1 MFSIYVVSKWLNLN
15 AGYEVENEDR
25 SSPVDEEEGENEE
38 SDIELDPEDARA
50 RGNGNHANANANL
63 DLDSDSETEEGASAE
78 PDNEFAWS
86 SELHDVEIEM
96 FTQYTGP
103 LFLLNMSD
111 SMQTKYNTQKS
122 TRKQKNDQ
130 KTCIMPTEIVFFAR
144 NNDFFI
150 FFPTFLIKNMSHVI
164 YGLKVYLFLF
174 LNNIFP

>member
-1 MFSIYVVSKWLNLN
+1 MAFRFLSQLNQN
-15 AGYEVENEDR
+15 AGYEVEDEDG

-38 SDIELDPEDARA
+38 SDIKLDPEDARA
-50 RGNGNHANANANL
+50 RGNGNRANAHLDL
-63 DLDSDSETEEGASAE
+63 DLDSDTEEGASAE

-122 TRKQKNDQ
+122 TRKPKNDQ
-130 KTCIMPTEIVFFAR
+130 KTCLMPTKNVFLLEIM
-144 NNDFFI
+144 
-150 FFPTFLIKNMSHVI
+150 TFLFFFQHFL
-164 YGLKVYLFLF
+164 LK
-174 LNNIFP
+174 I

>member
-1 MFSIYVVSKWLNLN
+1 M
-15 AGYEVENEDR
+15 
-25 SSPVDEEEGENEE
+25 
-38 SDIELDPEDARA
+38 
-50 RGNGNHANANANL
+50 
-63 DLDSDSETEEGASAE
+63 
-78 PDNEFAWS
+78 

-122 TRKQKNDQ
+122 NRKPKNDQ
-130 KTCIMPTEIVFFAR
+130 KTCIMPTKNVFLLELMT
-144 NNDFFI
+144 FFF

-164 YGLKVYLFLF
+164 YGLKVHLFLF

>member
-1 MFSIYVVSKWLNLN
+1 MAFRFLSQLNLH
-15 AGYEVENEDR
+15 AGYEVEDEDR
-25 SSPVDEEEGENEE
+25 SSPIDEEEGENEE

-50 RGNGNHANANANL
+50 RGDGNRANANL
-63 DLDSDSETEEGASAE
+63 DLDSETEEG
-78 PDNEFAWS
+78 AWS

-122 TRKQKNDQ
+122 TRKPKNDQ
-130 KTCIMPTEIVFFAR
+130 KTCIMPTKNVFFTR
-144 NNDFFI
+144 NNAF
-150 FFPTFLIKNMSHVI
+150 FFPTFLIKNMGHVT
-164 YGLKVYLFLF
+164 YGLKVHLFLF

>member
-1 MFSIYVVSKWLNLN
+1 MFSIYCLETAFRFLSQLNQN
-15 AGYEVENEDR
+15 AGYEVEDEDG

-50 RGNGNHANANANL
+50 RGNGNRANAHLDL
-63 DLDSDSETEEGASAE
+63 DLDSDTEEGASAE

-96 FTQYTGP
+96 LTQYTGP

-130 KTCIMPTEIVFFAR
+130 KTCLMPTKNVFLLEIM
-144 NNDFFI
+144 
-150 FFPTFLIKNMSHVI
+150 TFLFFS
-164 YGLKVYLFLF
+164 
-174 LNNIFP
+174 NIFY

>member
-1 MFSIYVVSKWLNLN
+1 MAFCFLSQLNQN
-15 AGYEVENEDR
+15 AGYEVEDEDR

-38 SDIELDPEDARA
+38 GDIELDPEDARA
-50 RGNGNHANANANL
+50 RGNGNRANANLDL

-111 SMQTKYNTQKS
+111 SMQTKYNTLENQKM
-122 TRKQKNDQ
+122 TK
-130 KTCIMPTEIVFFAR
+130 KTSIMQTKKCFFFAR
-144 NNDFFI
+144 NNYFSLFFSNI
-150 FFPTFLIKNMSHVI
+150 SYKKITSHVI
-164 YGLKVYLFLF
+164 YGLKVYPILFLK
-174 LNNIFP
+174 NIFP

>member
-1 MFSIYVVSKWLNLN
+1 MAFRFLSQLNLN
-15 AGYEVENEDR
+15 AGYEVEDEDR

-50 RGNGNHANANANL
+50 RGNGNRANANL

-86 SELHDVEIEM
+86 LELYDVEIEM

-103 LFLLNMSD
+103 LFLVNMSD

-122 TRKQKNDQ
+122 TRKPKNDQ
-130 KTCIMPTEIVFFAR
+130 KNMHNANKKCFFAR
-144 NNDFFI
+144 NNDFF
-150 FFPTFLIKNMSHVI
+150 FFKHFL
-164 YGLKVYLFLF
+164 LK
-174 LNNIFP
+174 I

>member
-1 MFSIYVVSKWLNLN
+1 MAFRFLSQFNQN
-15 AGYEVENEDR
+15 AGYEVEDR

-50 RGNGNHANANANL
+50 RGNGIRANANLDL

-86 SELHDVEIEM
+86 SELYDVEIEM

-111 SMQTKYNTQKS
+111 SMQTKYNTQKA
-122 TRKQKNDQ
+122 TRKPKKGQ
-130 KTCIMPTEIVFFAR
+130 KTCIMQTKNVFLLEIMTFF
-144 NNDFFI
+144 FFQHS
-150 FFPTFLIKNMSHVI
+150 L
-164 YGLKVYLFLF
+164 
-174 LNNIFP
+174 

>member
-1 MFSIYVVSKWLNLN
+1 MAFRFLSQLNQN
-15 AGYEVENEDR
+15 AGYEVEDEDR

-50 RGNGNHANANANL
+50 RGNGNHANANLDL
-63 DLDSDSETEEGASAE
+63 DLDSDTEEGVSA
-78 PDNEFAWS
+78 EFAWS

-122 TRKQKNDQ
+122 TRKPK
-130 KTCIMPTEIVFFAR
+130 K
-144 NNDFFI
+144 
-150 FFPTFLIKNMSHVI
+150 
-164 YGLKVYLFLF
+164 
-174 LNNIFP
+174 